1 MRVRG
6 NAGRAER
13 TIAGYL
19 NKLTEQEVFNRYDAE
34 RYLLLAGDLPGYH
47 VRLALRSAGR
57 GARRGDR
64 RGHGRAPA
72 GARRRH
78 RPESR
83 LARARPLGRAGAGAD
98 FRPDRA
104 RRPHHARRC
113 SAPPTPTSSRR
124 SRSPTISGSAA
135 RASRSAAS
143 SPTPGRNPDLGIAAG
158 RHRVAHPVRD
168 RWRRATPSSAGS
180 RGRCAARSAST

>member
-19 NKLTEQEVFNRYDAE
+19 NKLTEREVFNRYDAE
-34 RYLLLAGDLPGYH
+34 RYLLLAGDLPGYN
-47 VRLALRSAGR
+47 VRLALRSAGA

-64 RGHGRAPA
+64 RGDGRASA

-83 LARARPLGRAGAGAD
+83 LARARPLGRAGAAQIFGLTGLGDRTTLAGVQHRRHRRAAD
-98 FRPDRA
+98 GPGRA
-104 RRPHHARRC
+104 
-113 SAPPTPTSSRR
+113 
-124 SRSPTISGSAA
+124 TISGSAA

-143 SPTPGRNPDLGIAAG
+143 SPMPGPIPTSAMPRSTSNRAPCS
-158 RHRVAHPVRD
+158 PP
-168 RWRRATPSSAGS
+168 WRRATPSSAAS
-180 RGRCAARSAST
+180 CGRCAARSAST